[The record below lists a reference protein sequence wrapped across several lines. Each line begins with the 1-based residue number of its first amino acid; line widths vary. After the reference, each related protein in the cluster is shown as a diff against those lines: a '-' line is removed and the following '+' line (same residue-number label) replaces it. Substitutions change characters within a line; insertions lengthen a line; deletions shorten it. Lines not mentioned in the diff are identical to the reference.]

1 MTVGE
6 GNASETVYGYFE
18 QTVRTHHG
26 KLALSYLGAEW
37 TYGEFNELIV
47 NFASSLYDMGAR
59 KGDRALIYLSNTP
72 QWLISWLGMMRLGV
86 IPVPVSP
93 IYTPVDLKYM
103 ANDSEAE
110 TIVCMD
116 TNFGYVEEIYDET
129 NLKRIIV
136 TTLVDMLPLWKRLMG
151 MTFNV
156 VPKGKRVSGKDIHP
170 FKKMLR
176 ASSVPPSYDD
186 LGIEGGDL
194 VEMLYTGGTTGFPKG
209 VPFSNLNLLSAC
221 LTQRSMSEPVVPKG
235 EDTVVQGAPLFHV
248 LGQGMAMGDL
258 LSGDTCIILPGVQL
272 DGLLNHIEKYRA
284 TTFFGVPALYRMV
297 LEHRRSEYYDIGSL
311 KYCFCAGD
319 VLPAEI
325 ERRWKERYQVD
336 ISQGYGATETCG
348 GVALTPANETP
359 PEGSGGKLLPG
370 KRVKVVEPDT
380 VQPVKKGEAGEL
392 LVSSDHMV
400 MAYWNKKEET
410 ERCFVEIDGDMWYRT
425 KDIVRI
431 DENGWL
437 YFMDR
442 SVDTI
447 KHKGYRI
454 AASEIEAALQENP
467 AVIASCVVGIP
478 DEKVGER
485 IKAFVVLKEDVK
497 GVTGY
502 DLIKWCR
509 TRLAPYKVPYY
520 IEFRD
525 MLPKS
530 KVGKLLRREVR
541 GEEQRKIEN

>member
-1 MTVGE
+1 MGE
-6 GNASETVYGYFE
+6 ENTCDTVYGYFE
-18 QTVRTHHG
+18 HTVRTHSD
-26 KLALSYLGAEW
+26 KLALAYLGVEW
-37 TYGEFNELIV
+37 SYARLNELIDS
-47 NFASSLYDMGAR
+47 FASSLYDLGVR
-59 KGDRALIYLSNTP
+59 KGDKAILYLSNTP
-72 QWLISWLGMMRLGV
+72 QWVISWFGMMRLGV

-103 ANDSEAE
+103 ANDSDAE
-110 TIVCMD
+110 TIVCLD

-129 NLKRIIV
+129 SLKRIIV
-136 TTLVDMLPLWKRLMG
+136 TTLVDLLPFWKRLLG
-151 MTFNV
+151 KAFSIVPEGKYSLGEFTFAFR
-156 VPKGKRVSGKDIHP
+156 KLLKR
-170 FKKMLR
+170 
-176 ASSVPPSYDD
+176 SSSLPSYVD
-186 LGIEGGDL
+186 LGIRGDDL

-209 VPFSNLNLLSAC
+209 VPFSNLNLLNSC
-221 LTQRSMSEPVVPKG
+221 LAQRSMSEPVLAKG
-235 EDTVVQGAPLFHV
+235 EDVLVQGAPLFHV
-248 LGQGMAMGDL
+248 LGQAMAMGDIL
-258 LSGDTCIILPGVQL
+258 AGDTCVLLPRVQL
-272 DGLLNHIEKYRA
+272 DGMLDHIERYKA

-297 LEHRRSEYYDIGSL
+297 LEHKRSEYYDISSL

-325 ERRWKERYQVD
+325 EKRWKKRYQVN

-348 GVALTPANETP
+348 GVALTAANETP
-359 PEGSGGKLLPG
+359 PEGSGGRLLPG
-370 KRVKVVEPDT
+370 QRVKVVEPDG
-380 VQPVKKGEAGEL
+380 VEPVMQGEAGEL

-400 MAYWNKKEET
+400 KSYWKKEEET
-410 ERCFVEIDGDMWYRT
+410 ERCFVKIDGELWYRT
-425 KDIVRI
+425 KDIIKI

-437 YFMDR
+437 FFMDR

-467 AVIASCVVGIP
+467 AVVDSCVVGIP

-502 DLIKWCR
+502 DLIRWCR
-509 TRLAPYKVPYY
+509 KRLAPYKVPHY

-541 GEEQRKIEN
+541 SKEQRKLEE